1 MSQLGYLLIAVG
13 VILVLLAI
21 FFVTFVLYR
30 KTPVPKG
37 CEKLPSA
44 ESCSKCGLGEGCALN
59 IYAKKEDPK
68 K

>member
-1 MSQLGYLLIAVG
+1 MSQLGYVFLAVGILLLLLIV
-13 VILVLLAI
+13 

-30 KTPVPKG
+30 KAPAPKG

-44 ESCSKCGLGEGCALN
+44 ENCAKCALGEGCAMNL
-59 IYAKKEDPK
+59 YGQKEDPK